1 MNSIKA
7 LSTTFNASTAPAI
20 VVTLIVEILFKLDA
34 TAVDSKV
41 PPLAVSGTIENDC
54 DE

>member
-1 MNSIKA
+1 MHQQ
-7 LSTTFNASTAPAI
+7 LQLI
-20 VVTLIVEILFKLDA
+20 VVTSIVEILFKLDA

-41 PPLAVSGTIENDC
+41 PPPALATIENDC